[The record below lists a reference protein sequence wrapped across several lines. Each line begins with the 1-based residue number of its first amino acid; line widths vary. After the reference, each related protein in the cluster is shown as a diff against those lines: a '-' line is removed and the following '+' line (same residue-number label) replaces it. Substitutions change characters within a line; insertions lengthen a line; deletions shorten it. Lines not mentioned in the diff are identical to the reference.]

1 MLTRSRP
8 TPMKGS
14 AAILDK
20 ATLYT
25 ATRESKEPLPA
36 VAVAAVDGVVTL
48 VIRSRGVGAPRR
60 PCTVT
65 TTTAMAMI
73 PPKTNHE
80 WSDMRWIATQT
91 KIAALAASSAPTDPQ
106 E

>member
-14 AAILDK
+14 ASILDR

-25 ATRESKEPLPA
+25 ATRESKEPLPE
-36 VAVAAVDGVVTL
+36 VAVVAVDGGVTL
-48 VIRSRGVGAPRR
+48 VIRSRGGGAPRG

-65 TTTAMAMI
+65 TATAIATI
-73 PPKTNHE
+73 PPKTIHE
-80 WSDMRWIATQT
+80 CSDMRWIATQT
-91 KIAALAASSAPTDPQ
+91 KIAAPAASSAPT